1 MKLRNKTY
9 FICTIILSILGAN
22 LQELKRIIQLI
33 AVHFESAFWVY
44 IWTNNFN
51 FICTIIWLI
60 SCANFYWN
68 INVFCMHSFF
78 KNSHQSLY
86 VHFWCIFQSINMV
99 KTSWFF
105 CSVYLKQNKALR
117 KENRLLE
124 IIENGKTTGNHVNY
138 SFVWSI
144 LRDKKQFIYGY
155 LDTRYNYEGKCK
167 TILGTSHTSKEKPN
181 YLCKFS

>member
-1 MKLRNKTY
+1 MKIYLFLVRNFLTMKLRNKTY

-124 IIENGKTTGNHVNY
+124 IIEKRENNRE
-138 SFVWSI
+138 SCELQ
-144 LRDKKQFIYGY
+144 LRMIN
-155 LDTRYNYEGKCK
+155 T
-167 TILGTSHTSKEKPN
+167 
-181 YLCKFS
+181 